1 MTDFTDPSQLCAVN
15 GSLQP
20 GMPPAVKLRVL
31 HLEDNDEDHALVAI
45 HLRRGGINADIQRVE
60 NEAEFCEAL
69 HQEWDLI
76 LSDYNLPG
84 YSGLE
89 ALELVRRE
97 RPRWPRVLLSGDAS
111 SLPPGCDAVV
121 LDKGELSRLPAL
133 VAALAAPSA
142 R

>member
-1 MTDFTDPSQLCAVN
+1 M
-15 GSLQP
+15 
-20 GMPPAVKLRVL
+20 LRL
-31 HLEDNDEDHALVAI
+31 LLLEDSDDDAELVRIELELAGLACE
-45 HLRRGGINADIQRVE
+45 LRRAWSRPTLLQAL
-60 NEAEFCEAL
+60 AEFPADVVLC
-69 HQEWDLI
+69 DL
-76 LSDYNLPG
+76 NLPG

>member
-1 MTDFTDPSQLCAVN
+1 MHRILLVEDSRDDADLFGFALDDAGLDYV
-15 GSLQP
+15 
-20 GMPPAVKLRVL
+20 LRVVRS
-31 HLEDNDEDHALVAI
+31 ERE
-45 HLRRGGINADIQRVE
+45 LR
-60 NEAEFCEAL
+60 EAL
-69 HQEWDLI
+69 ASFAPSVVV
-76 LSDYNLPG
+76 SDFSLPG